1 MEYYGE
7 NIAGHGYIH
16 GKISIYYGYYYFRIT
31 IDCHNNTWVAVR
43 SVNPN
48 DATGNK
54 DILYARFYLE
64 G

>member
-1 MEYYGE
+1 MV
-7 NIAGHGYIH
+7 
-16 GKISIYYGYYYFRIT
+16 KILQVMDTFMVKFQSIMA
-31 IDCHNNTWVAVR
+31 CHNNTWVAVR